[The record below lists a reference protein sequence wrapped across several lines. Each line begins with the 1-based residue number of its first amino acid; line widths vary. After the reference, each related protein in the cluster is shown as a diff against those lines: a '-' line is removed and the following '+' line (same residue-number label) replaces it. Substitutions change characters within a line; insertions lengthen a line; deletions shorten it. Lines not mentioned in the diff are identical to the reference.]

1 LARGV
6 WRVGWAGMRVL
17 ILGYGSIA
25 RKHVAALREIE
36 PGVEVVALR
45 SGAGGGEVEGVRSV
59 FSLDEVGDAPDFVVI
74 SNPTVMHGASILE
87 VARFGCPLFVEKPVL
102 GDLGE
107 ATGVLEVIRERGLLT
122 YTACNLRFHPVIGFL
137 KGYLADGGVRVNE
150 VNVYCGSYLP
160 DWRPGRD
167 FREVY
172 SAREELAGGVHLDL
186 IHELDYC
193 TWLFG
198 MPERSEGLRR
208 RGSSLGISAADFAGF
223 RLLYPG
229 FTASV
234 TLNYYRRDAR
244 REIEIVGEDGTVVG
258 DLLGCRVSR
267 VGDGEVLFE
276 GDGDISRTYVAQMRY
291 FLDAVARG
299 EPPMNSVDEAVE
311 VLRIALHGAA
321 C

>member
-1 LARGV
+1 
-6 WRVGWAGMRVL
+6 
-17 ILGYGSIA
+17 
-25 RKHVAALREIE
+25 
-36 PGVEVVALR
+36 
-45 SGAGGGEVEGVRSV
+45 
-59 FSLDEVGDAPDFVVI
+59 
-74 SNPTVMHGASILE
+74 
-87 VARFGCPLFVEKPVL
+87 
-102 GDLGE
+102 
-107 ATGVLEVIRERGLLT
+107 VIR
-122 YTACNLRFHPVIGFL
+122 FL

-172 SAREELAGGVHLDL
+172 SAREELGGGVHLDL

-234 TLNYYRRDAR
+234 TLNYYRRDAK
-244 REIEIVGEDGTVVG
+244 REIEIVGEDGTVTG
-258 DLLGCRVSR
+258 DLLGCRVRR
-267 VGDGEVLFE
+267 VGDGAVLFE
-276 GDGDISRTYVAQMRY
+276 GDGDVSRTYVAQMRY
-291 FLDAVARG
+291 FLDEVGAGRQ
-299 EPPMNSVDEAVE
+299 PMNSVDEAVE
-311 VLRIALHGAA
+311 VLRIALHGEA